1 MRQMKV
7 WIYRPDMANRVD
19 PACLYDHRGGD
30 YFVKGYT
37 ESKVVNFLQTRFV
50 FLYIININQ
59 ILIYFIWRIRNA
71 WVECSNHLV
80 GTSFK
85 P

>member
-1 MRQMKV
+1 MKV

-59 ILIYFIWRIRNA
+59 ILIYFIYK
-71 WVECSNHLV
+71 L
-80 GTSFK
+80 TSQFK
-85 P
+85 ILRKYSYTYQ